1 MPHFLLVCRDS
12 SQPVGVVIIEAP
24 SMLEAYTN
32 ARNLADASF
41 GETHELGAK
50 IMTSMPPSQ
59 IGRLM
64 TGAEAAQMIGRLVER
79 RAKPEEMTSRFPRP
93 WCVIEHSAHF
103 TVQDAR
109 GQNVAW
115 FYFENYPGI
124 VQSVAVLFKDTAR
137 RRAMIFA
144 QPEVMIETNQ
154 ASADQ
159 APPASIA
166 AMSA

>member
-1 MPHFLLVCRDS
+1 
-12 SQPVGVVIIEAP
+12 
-24 SMLEAYTN
+24 MLEAYTN
-32 ARNLADASF
+32 ARNLADVPF
-41 GETHELGAK
+41 GETHELSAK
-50 IMTSMPPSQ
+50 MMASMPPSQ

-64 TGAEAAQMIGRLVER
+64 SGAQAAQMIGRLVER

-124 VQSVAVLFKDTAR
+124 VQSVSVLCKDTAR

-144 QPEVMIETNQ
+144 QPEVKMETNP

-159 APPASIA
+159 APAASTA
-166 AMSA
+166 AKSA